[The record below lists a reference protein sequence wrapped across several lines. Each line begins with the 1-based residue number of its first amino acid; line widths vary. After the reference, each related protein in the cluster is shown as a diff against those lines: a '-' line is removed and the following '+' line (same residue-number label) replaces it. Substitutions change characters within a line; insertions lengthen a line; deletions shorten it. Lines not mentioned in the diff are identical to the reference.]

1 MIKLSVLQLR
11 GENIMEKYK
20 EKILNSNYIYEGTIL
35 NLRKDKVKLF
45 DEHETYREVVE
56 HSGGVA
62 IIPVTE
68 EGNILM
74 VKQYRI
80 AVDEIV
86 LELPAGKLEEDEDVK
101 LCAVRELEEETGYR
115 PTDIKELFHFYTTPG
130 YSSEKLH
137 LFIANGLKYFG
148 QNLDQGEYIEIV
160 ELSPNKIIPNIING
174 KIKDSKTIIGLLWY
188 LNRDNNNE

>member
-1 MIKLSVLQLR
+1 
-11 GENIMEKYK
+11 MEKYK
-20 EKILNSNYIYEGTIL
+20 EKILNSDYIYEGTIL

-56 HSGGVA
+56 HDGGVA
-62 IIPVTE
+62 IVPITA
-68 EGNILM
+68 EGKILL

-80 AVDEIV
+80 AVDEVV

-101 LCAVRELEEETGYR
+101 KCALRELEEETGFR
-115 PTDIKELFHFYTTPG
+115 PDHINNLFYFYTTPG

-137 LFIANGLKYFG
+137 LFIAEGLKHYG
-148 QNLDQGEYIEIV
+148 QNLDRGEYIELVEVSKNDIIPKIV
-160 ELSPNKIIPNIING
+160 EG

-188 LNRDNNNE
+188 LNQVDQNE

>member
-1 MIKLSVLQLR
+1 
-11 GENIMEKYK
+11 MEKYK

>member
-35 NLRKDKVKLF
+35 NLRIDKVKLF